1 MSDGGGV
8 KHSLL
13 HSCFA
18 LGYLDEANPADRFVR
33 PNGPNV
39 PTMCDTELARR
50 RRPLLRAN
58 FLVSKKV
65 LQSRDKRQASYY
77 YISNMSTY
85 V

>member
-1 MSDGGGV
+1 MSDGGGGV

-33 PNGPNV
+33 PNV

-58 FLVSKKV
+58 FPVSKKV
-65 LQSRDKRQASYY
+65 LQNRDKRQANYH
-77 YISNMSTY
+77 IIT
-85 V
+85 

>member
-33 PNGPNV
+33 PNV
-39 PTMCDTELARR
+39 PTMCDTELARPR
-50 RRPLLRAN
+50 RLLLRAN
-58 FLVSKKV
+58 FPVSKKV
-65 LQSRDKRQASYY
+65 LQNRDKRQASYH
-77 YISNMSTY
+77 IIT
-85 V
+85 